1 MDQKVVEEAENVAAG
16 STPTHCPLCEEP
28 GHDEDTCPMQKELI
42 HSWEEQAAAEAEA
55 DVPPSDTAPK
65 AEADVPPSDTTP
77 KAHIC
82 VCFFLLVTCH
92 ITPSS
97 NCRMINTLL

>member
-1 MDQKVVEEAENVAAG
+1 MDRKVVEEAENVAAG

-28 GHDEDTCPMQKELI
+28 GHDENTCPLQEELI

-65 AEADVPPSDTTP
+65 A
-77 KAHIC
+77 HIC
-82 VCFFLLVTCH
+82 VLMFLLQH
-92 ITPSS
+92 IICSVNP
-97 NCRMINTLL
+97 LQHD